1 MEIAIEALM
10 KLLPKPMTRDDI
22 LILVQKVRMNLLKI
36 TDLDNGDYNQWMKG
50 KLEFGNIKRYQND
63 IREIIA
69 DFLFLRGVNMTD
81 TELEELS
88 EKIKDFT
95 MNQNI
100 I

>member
-1 MEIAIEALM
+1 METAIKELM
-10 KLLPKPMTRDDI
+10 KLLPKPMTRDEI

-36 TDLDNGDYNQWMKG
+36 TDLDNGDYDQWIKG
-50 KLEFGNIKRYQND
+50 KLEFGNIKRYQD
-63 IREIIA
+63 DVREIIA
-69 DFLFLRGVNMTD
+69 DYLFLIGVDITD
-81 TELEELS
+81 TELNYLS

>member
-1 MEIAIEALM
+1 METAIKELM
-10 KLLPKPMTRDDI
+10 KLLPKPMTRDEI

-36 TDLDNGDYNQWMKG
+36 TDLDNGDYDQWIKG
-50 KLEFGNIKRYQND
+50 KLEFGNIKRYQD
-63 IREIIA
+63 DVREIIA
-69 DFLFLRGVNMTD
+69 DYLFLIGVDMTD
-81 TELEELS
+81 TELNYLS